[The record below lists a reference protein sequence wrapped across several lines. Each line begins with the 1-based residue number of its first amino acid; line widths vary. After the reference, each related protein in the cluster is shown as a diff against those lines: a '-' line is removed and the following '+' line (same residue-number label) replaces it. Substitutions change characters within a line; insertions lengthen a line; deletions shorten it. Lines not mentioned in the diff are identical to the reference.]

1 MVIPVWKGGGRQKK
15 LHLGIPHNHKVF
27 VTIRGLT
34 YVDKIDP
41 NIFMRK
47 IYPEVPHRVHQ
58 RRILCILFVTGL
70 VTHN

>member
-27 VTIRGLT
+27 VTIQGLT

-41 NIFMRK
+41 NIYEK
-47 IYPEVPHRVHQ
+47 KLPGSAP
-58 RRILCILFVTGL
+58 
-70 VTHN
+70 